1 MTFDEWQNLP
11 IDQQFNDPEIYRDWL
26 NNPHFN
32 VTWFAESAWRAATIA
47 ANIKHQKEIERLKAE
62 LEKERA
68 LTTKYQKTFAKLYN
82 VAPENPSPEI
92 EETFKKHFKDI
103 LAQDSAKRRG

>member
-1 MTFDEWQNLP
+1 MSAKDRREKAIQAYR
-11 IDQQFNDPEIYRDWL
+11 DQQTQDNEGGVPCPTSFIAG
-26 NNPHFN
+26 HM
-32 VTWFAESAWRAATIA
+32 AAG
-47 ANIKHQKEIERLKAE
+47 KEHQEEIERLKAE

-68 LTTKYQKTFAKLYN
+68 LTTKYQNTFAKLYN

-103 LAQDSAKRRG
+103 